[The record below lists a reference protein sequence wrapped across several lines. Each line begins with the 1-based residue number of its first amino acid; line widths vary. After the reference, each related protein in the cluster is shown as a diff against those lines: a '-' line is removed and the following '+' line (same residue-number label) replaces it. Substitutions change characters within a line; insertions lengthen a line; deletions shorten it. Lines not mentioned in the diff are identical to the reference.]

1 MADDAGARLPRGPE
15 RQFGRES
22 RRGALQRDPTVWYE
36 MRDSAPSQRT
46 PRETGTTVGVGVVP
60 SANCA
65 NSEKNDGRGLHP
77 IRRRPSGRLPKPR
90 HMNGKKAWCGG

>member
-1 MADDAGARLPRGPE
+1 MADDGGARLPRGTE

-46 PRETGTTVGVGVVP
+46 PRETGTTVG
-60 SANCA
+60 SAV
-65 NSEKNDGRGLHP
+65 DGALALCRQP
-77 IRRRPSGRLPKPR
+77 IAPTV
-90 HMNGKKAWCGG
+90 KKTTAGGSTLSDVAQAAASQSRYT